1 MNYQRWMSQ
10 NFFTFFMTWGIF
22 LPYWTG
28 YLITGKGLTVAEA
41 SYIMSFGLVARGFS
55 TLFIFPYISRKWSS
69 KRVLDFLAA
78 GAFIS
83 AFLYIPA
90 NSLTTILI
98 VTLIFSVFYPA
109 LMPALDSIAGQLVQH
124 GQLHY
129 GKSRSYGSTGFVVM
143 VLIISIVTANFGDG
157 SILWLMLVGLAILLI
172 LNARP
177 APAVLLETPKL
188 LSSNKFTIKD
198 LLKVKYFPIV
208 LLIGI
213 LLQGAHA
220 SYYNYGYIY
229 LQELGVEKYY
239 IGFIIN
245 IGVLFEILF
254 FAKADRIF
262 GNWKPGSLL
271 ILAAT
276 GSTVRWLLVSLIPSV
291 PVFVISQSLHALSF
305 AMAHFAV
312 VLFFTQHLPKEQ
324 MPNAQGMY
332 GALAMSWSTAVLTLF
347 GGFLYEI
354 EPRLAFLGM
363 VVFSLPALILSIY
376 LKRKI
381 A

>member
-28 YLITGKGLTVAEA
+28 YLITGKGLTVPEA

-69 KRVLDFLAA
+69 KRVLDFLAI

-90 NSLTTILI
+90 NSLSTLLI

-109 LMPALDSIAGQLVQH
+109 LMPALDSIAGLLVQH

-129 GKSRSYGSTGFVVM
+129 GKSRSYGSIGFIVM
-143 VLIISIVTANFGDG
+143 VLIISMVTAKFGDG
-157 SILWLMLVGLAILLI
+157 TILWIMLIGLAVLLLI
-172 LNARP
+172 NARP
-177 APAVLLETPKL
+177 APSVLLETPKL
-188 LSSNKFTIKD
+188 SSSNKFTIKG

-229 LQELGVEKYY
+229 LQQLGVEKYY
-239 IGFIIN
+239 IGLIIN

-262 GNWKPGSLL
+262 GNWKPVSLL
-271 ILAAT
+271 VFAAA
-276 GSTVRWLLVSLIPSV
+276 GSTVRWLLVSLTPSI
-291 PVFVISQSLHALSF
+291 PVFIISQSLHAFSF

-312 VLFFTQHLPKEQ
+312 ILFFTQHLPKEQ

-332 GALAMSWSTAVLTLF
+332 GALALSWSTAVLTLF

-354 EPRLAFLGM
+354 EPRFAFLGM
-363 VVFSLPALILSIY
+363 IVFTIPALLLSLH
-376 LKRKI
+376 LKRKL

>member
-1 MNYQRWMSQ
+1 MNNQRWMSQ

-22 LPYWTG
+22 LPYWTA
-28 YLITGKGLTVAEA
+28 YLITGKGLTVPEA
-41 SYIMSFGLVARGFS
+41 SYMMSFGLVARGFS
-55 TLFIFPYISRKWSS
+55 TLFIFPYISKKWSS
-69 KRVLDFLAA
+69 KRVLDFLAV

-90 NSLTTILI
+90 NSLPTILL
-98 VTLIFSVFYPA
+98 VTLIFSIFYPA

-143 VLIISIVTANFGDG
+143 VLIISMVTGKFGDG
-157 SILWLMLVGLAILLI
+157 SILWLMLIGLALLLL

-177 APAVLLETPKL
+177 APAVLLEAPKL
-188 LSSNKFTIKD
+188 QSSSKFTLKG
-198 LLKVKYFPIV
+198 LFKVKYFPIV

-229 LQELGVEKYY
+229 LQQLGVEKYF
-239 IGFIIN
+239 IGIIIN

-254 FAKADRIF
+254 FAKADRLF
-262 GNWKPGSLL
+262 SHWKPSSLL
-271 ILAAT
+271 VLAAT
-276 GSTVRWLLVSLIPSV
+276 GSTVRWLLVSLIPSI
-291 PVFVISQSLHALSF
+291 PVFVISQSLHTLSF
-305 AMAHFAV
+305 AMAHYAV
-312 VLFFTQHLPKEQ
+312 ILFFTQHLPREQ

-332 GALAMSWSTAVLTLF
+332 NALAMSWSTAVLTLF

-354 EPRLAFLGM
+354 EPRFAFLGM
-363 VVFSLPALILSIY
+363 IVFSLPALLLSIY